1 MKAVIVA
8 GVILALGGLLVAG
21 IVGFFVLD
29 KTTNSNRADIK
40 AATGVALQV
49 LSFNQEVV
57 NALGVPVRMGEVTVQ
72 HEEHEMMGPAQVSL
86 SIQVTGAKGSGK
98 ASVNLTRAGS
108 KEPWQLT
115 SGNFF
120 PSNGPPI
127 FLRPR

>member
-57 NALGVPVRMGEVTVQ
+57 NALGVPVRMGEVTVRS
-72 HEEHEMMGPAQVSL
+72 AAVV
-86 SIQVTGAKGSGK
+86 IDC
-98 ASVNLTRAGS
+98 
-108 KEPWQLT
+108 W
-115 SGNFF
+115 
-120 PSNGPPI
+120 
-127 FLRPR
+127 